1 MRDVLKEIQ
10 RSSIENKVKGLK
22 VIKNFSLPSFF
33 ILENGSTM
41 F

>member
-10 RSSIENKVKGLK
+10 RSSIENKVKALK
-22 VIKNFSLPSFF
+22 VIKNFLSPSFF
-33 ILENGSTM
+33 ILENDSTM

>member
-10 RSSIENKVKGLK
+10 RSSIENKVKALK
-22 VIKNFSLPSFF
+22 VIKNCSLPSFF
-33 ILENGSTM
+33 ILENDSTM